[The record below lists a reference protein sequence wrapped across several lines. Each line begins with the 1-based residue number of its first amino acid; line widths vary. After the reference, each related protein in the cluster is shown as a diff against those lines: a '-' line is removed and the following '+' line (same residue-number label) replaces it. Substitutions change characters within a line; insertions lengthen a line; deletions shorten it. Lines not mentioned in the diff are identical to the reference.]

1 MFGYMNGYQE
11 EVFLKQI
18 GLHDKKMLTIK
29 VSIVANKTA
38 VGGGGS
44 LWSLT
49 LEIFRTLWCD
59 NMSIQCG
66 FFNFP

>member
-38 VGGGGS
+38 VGGGFS
-44 LWSLT
+44 M
-49 LEIFRTLWCD
+49 E
-59 NMSIQCG
+59 
-66 FFNFP
+66 FNPRNLPDIVV